1 MSSVDSLETVRA
13 SPDVARS
20 RSPVAAR
27 GPAAFIARAGA
38 ALLDLLEWRRLV
50 WRLTRAE
57 LRRENARLVLGSLW
71 WIADPLL
78 QMLVYTVLI
87 GVLLGHSYDDYPLFV
102 LSALMAWKGISS
114 TMSSACTAITGN
126 ERIVRQLAF
135 PRIVLPVARVMSQSW
150 RLAVALG
157 VMVILIVLIWP
168 DRLSPALAWLPA
180 LMVAQVV
187 FMLPFAIILSA
198 ATVFI
203 RDLANLVRHLL
214 RMALYLSPVLFS
226 YEDAVDRLPDAI
238 AAAYRVNPVAVLLD
252 GYRSVAYDGVAPPAI
267 SMLLPL
273 GVGLALLVPALA
285 WFYSRQPR
293 FGKLL

>member
-1 MSSVDSLETVRA
+1 MSSVDAVETVRT
-13 SPDVARS
+13 SPDMARA

-27 GPAAFIARAGA
+27 GPGAFIARAGA
-38 ALLDLLEWRRLV
+38 ALLDLVEWRRLV

-87 GVLLGHSYDDYPLFV
+87 GVLLGRSYDDYPLFV

-114 TMSSACTAITGN
+114 MSSSACTAITGN

-157 VMVILIVLIWP
+157 VMVVLIIVVWP

-187 FMLPFAIILSA
+187 LMLPS
-198 ATVFI
+198 
-203 RDLANLVRHLL
+203 
-214 RMALYLSPVLFS
+214 
-226 YEDAVDRLPDAI
+226 
-238 AAAYRVNPVAVLLD
+238 
-252 GYRSVAYDGVAPPAI
+252 RS
-267 SMLLPL
+267 S
-273 GVGLALLVPALA
+273 
-285 WFYSRQPR
+285 
-293 FGKLL
+293 